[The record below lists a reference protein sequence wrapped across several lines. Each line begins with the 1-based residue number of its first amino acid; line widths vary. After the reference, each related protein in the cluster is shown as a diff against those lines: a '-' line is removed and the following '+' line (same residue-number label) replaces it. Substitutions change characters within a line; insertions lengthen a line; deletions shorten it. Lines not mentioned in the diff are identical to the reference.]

1 MSFLD
6 PTSVTV
12 IGASAQEGK
21 VGNAIARNLL
31 TQGYKGK
38 IFLVNPT
45 HASVLGKKCYP
56 DIHGLPLTPDLA
68 IIVIPA
74 LKVTEALRQCGEKGI
89 KNAVIISAGFKETHT
104 KEGERM
110 EREIQRIAEEYGT
123 TLLGPNCLGMLRPSI
138 GLNAS
143 FAKTLPPAGPIA
155 LMSQSGAFAVGILDA
170 ATTHHLGFSSVLSI
184 GNKTILNECDFLEM
198 YAEDGATHVLG
209 LYLESIGEGERFRD
223 IALRIHKPIVL
234 LKAGTSSFGK
244 RAASSHTGALAGND
258 KAVDAVCR
266 ETGMRRAH
274 DLEEF
279 IDLLHMLSTQPALL
293 SPNIAIITNA
303 GGPGILA
310 ADAAKKYDL
319 SLPSLSVEHRKKIQ
333 EVLPASASIENPID
347 VVGDANLNRFAAAID
362 TCIADPEMDGIC
374 VLLTPQ
380 VMTPCMDI
388 AHAIADGKKRA
399 PLMPF
404 TVSFIGGESVWGATT
419 FLEENNI
426 PTFPTPERAVR
437 ALAALRQRTIGKN
450 MPKKRRRGAGTRVQ
464 SAHKILCGA
473 SGLLPEQNL
482 QELLTLYGIP
492 LPPSGIV
499 QTWEE
504 GIREAQR
511 IGFPVVAKIASPD
524 IIHKTD
530 AGGIAIHL
538 QTEEDVRQAVGRILT
553 NIHTAKPN
561 ARIDGILIQKFL
573 PIGDEFIIGG
583 LRDPSFGPMVMVGL
597 GGIYTELFRDTTF
610 HTAPLQEQEA
620 YTMLQE
626 LSAWPILMGARGR
639 SPDDIV
645 GLAQLLVR
653 TAELLVECREIQE
666 IDLNPVI
673 VRPDGITIADAK
685 VILREKR
692 P

>member
-1 MSFLD
+1 MSFLE
-6 PTSVTV
+6 PTSVAV

-38 IFLVNPT
+38 IFLINPT
-45 HASVLGKKCYP
+45 HASVLGEKCYP

-68 IIVIPA
+68 VIVIPA
-74 LKVTEALRQCGEKGI
+74 PKVAATLGQCGENGVHNVI
-89 KNAVIISAGFKETHT
+89 IISAGFKETHT
-104 KEGERM
+104 AVGEEM
-110 EREIQRIAEEYGT
+110 EEELRHIAKKYGIA
-123 TLLGPNCLGMLRPSI
+123 LLGPNCLGILRPAI

-143 FAKTLPPAGPIA
+143 FAKTLPPTGPIA
-155 LMSQSGAFAVGILDA
+155 LISQSGAFAVGLLDGA
-170 ATTHHLGFSSVLSI
+170 SAHHLSFSSVLSI
-184 GNKTILNECDFLEM
+184 GNKTVLNECDFLEM
-198 YAEDGATHVLG
+198 CAADSATHVIG
-209 LYLESIGEGERFRD
+209 LYLESIEEGERFCD
-223 IALRIHKPIVL
+223 IALHINKPIVL

-244 RAASSHTGALAGND
+244 HAASSHTGALAGSDGTAN
-258 KAVDAVCR
+258 AICL
-266 ETGMRRAH
+266 ETGIRRAH

-279 IDLLHMLSTQPALL
+279 TDLLHILSTQPALL
-293 SPNIAIITNA
+293 SQHIAIVTNA

-310 ADAAKKYDL
+310 ADAAEKYEL
-319 SLPSLSVEHRKKIQ
+319 SLPPLSPEQREKLQ
-333 EVLPASASIENPID
+333 AMLPASASVQNPID
-347 VVGDANLNRFAAAID
+347 VMGDADLSRFAAAID
-362 TCIADPEMDGIC
+362 TCIADPEIDGVC

-388 AHAIADGKKRA
+388 ARAIADGKKRA

-419 FLEENNI
+419 FLEENGI

-437 ALAALRQRTIGKN
+437 ALATLRQRTTRKKI
-450 MPKKRRRGAGTRVQ
+450 PKKRRRGTDTRAQGT
-464 SAHKILCGA
+464 HKILCGA

-482 QELLTLYGIP
+482 QELFTLYGIP
-492 LPPSGIV
+492 LPPSTIV
-499 QTWEE
+499 QTPDE
-504 GIREAQR
+504 GVQEAKR

-583 LRDPSFGPMVMVGL
+583 LRDPSFGPMIMVGL

-626 LSAWPILMGARGR
+626 LTAWPILMGARGR

-653 TAELLVECREIQE
+653 TAELLAECGEIQE

-673 VRPDGITIADAK
+673 VRPDGIAIADAK
-685 VILREKR
+685 VVLREKTS
-692 P
+692 